1 MQRKQIPAAVTMSW
15 NTVGRQPKHHAAR
28 TEIPKW
34 QLSHLDSFGL
44 VQNMQPEPVLVSG
57 DNICMGT
64 NVFLKVKVVR
74 VFETFGLSFCVG
86 ICC

>member
-15 NTVGRQPKHHAAR
+15 NTVGRPKHHATR

-44 VQNMQPEPVLVSG
+44 VQKMQPEPLLVSG
-57 DNICMGT
+57 DKICMGT
-64 NVFLKVKVVR
+64 NVF
-74 VFETFGLSFCVG
+74 FES
-86 ICC
+86 